1 MMDEQRV
8 RVFPT
13 TAKTASIKA
22 ATDSNSEHQVYCLSW
37 VVIVAVVFVLDNL
50 QPPLFTSNSPASH
63 QGLPPVSLDRRTAA
77 VIYLAPRRPAR
88 SSNSFSPGSHRRL
101 PLPHS

>member
-13 TAKTASIKA
+13 TAKTASTKA
-22 ATDSNSEHQVYCLSW
+22 ATDLNSEHQVYCLSW

-77 VIYLAPRRPAR
+77 VVYLAPCHDSTGIKLFLTGQPPPSTSA
-88 SSNSFSPGSHRRL
+88 S
-101 PLPHS
+101 